1 MKLSTGTEGGRKA
14 KDGWQRRAESSGR
27 AREKLQGQKKA
38 TARVVGTAGTNMVSA
53 ESKTVSIAPLVLLS
67 VVDHYERIVRS
78 SESSVVSS
86 KKRVVGVILGDN
98 SDRNTVRVSNS
109 FAIPYEEDESNP
121 NIWFLDHN
129 YIDSMME
136 MFKKINAKEKLIGWY
151 HSGPKLRQNDLRIN
165 EVFKTFTPNPLLLI
179 VDVNSTDKIDIPTDC
194 YMAIEEIKEDGSS
207 SEKTFLHYP
216 SLIEAEEA
224 EEIGVEHLLR
234 DIRDEN
240 RGNLT
245 IALSNNFKSLKS
257 LNERLANIVKYLGK
271 LISGELP
278 INSTILGK
286 LQDIFNLLPNIS
298 QITDVQ
304 TGNANRVDAQIYS
317 HEKRLA
323 TAFNI
328 KTNDELMILYVSSL
342 VRSIIAFH
350 DLISN
355 KIENRKRNDAANKEE
370 PTEETNKEGAD
381 AKSSAANSTTN
392 PGDKET
398 PSSSKGGKQ
407 Q

>member
-1 MKLSTGTEGGRKA
+1 M
-14 KDGWQRRAESSGR
+14 
-27 AREKLQGQKKA
+27 
-38 TARVVGTAGTNMVSA
+38 VVGEVHRSREDTQTHVHTYN
-53 ESKTVSIAPLVLLS
+53 SKQMSEDSKAVSISPLVLLS

-78 SESSVVSS
+78 SETSVVSNN
-86 KKRVVGVILGDN
+86 KRVLGVILGDN
-98 SDRNTVRVSNS
+98 SNKDTIRISNS
-109 FAIPYEEDESNP
+109 FAIPYEEDENNS

-151 HSGPKLRQNDLRIN
+151 HSGPKLRQNDLKIN
-165 EVFKTFTPNPLLLI
+165 EVFKNFTPNPLLLV

-207 SEKTFLHYP
+207 NERTFLHYP
-216 SLIEAEEA
+216 SIIEAEEV

-257 LNERLANIVKYLGK
+257 LNEKLANIVNYLNK
-271 LISGELP
+271 LITGKLP
-278 INSTILGK
+278 INTTILGK

-298 QITDVQ
+298 QISDMESLE
-304 TGNANRVDAQIYS
+304 GNETNTNDQIYS
-317 HEKRLA
+317 HERRL
-323 TAFNI
+323 TSAFNV
-328 KTNDELMILYVSSL
+328 KTNDQLMILYVSSL

-350 DLISN
+350 DLIDN
-355 KIENRKRNDAANKEE
+355 KVENRKRN
-370 PTEETNKEGAD
+370 TE
-381 AKSSAANSTTN
+381 SV
-392 PGDKET
+392 
-398 PSSSKGGKQ
+398 SSSLSKDNDESGEDGKTASSTDSKPEDSKGSKESKKASKK
-407 Q
+407 

>member
-1 MKLSTGTEGGRKA
+1 
-14 KDGWQRRAESSGR
+14 
-27 AREKLQGQKKA
+27 
-38 TARVVGTAGTNMVSA
+38 MVSA

-86 KKRVVGVILGDN
+86 KKRVVGVILGDS
-98 SDRNTVRVSNS
+98 SDHSTVRVSNS
-109 FAIPYEEDESNP
+109 FAIPYEEDETNP

-194 YMAIEEIKEDGSS
+194 YMAIEEIKEDGSA

-216 SLIEAEEA
+216 SIIEAEEA

-257 LNERLANIVKYLGK
+257 LNERLSSIVKYLGK
-271 LISGELP
+271 LISGDLP

-304 TGNANRVDAQIYS
+304 TGNAHQVDAQIYS

-323 TAFNI
+323 TAFNV
-328 KTNDELMILYVSSL
+328 KTNYELMILYVSSL

-355 KIENRKRNDAANKEE
+355 KIENRKRNETTSTEE
-370 PTEETNKEGAD
+370 PVEETTAKDGAD
-381 AKSSAANSTTN
+381 AEAA
-392 PGDKET
+392 PGSNTPATDKET
-398 PSSSKGGKQ
+398 PSSSKNAKDGKQ

>member
-1 MKLSTGTEGGRKA
+1 
-14 KDGWQRRAESSGR
+14 
-27 AREKLQGQKKA
+27 
-38 TARVVGTAGTNMVSA
+38 MVST
-53 ESKTVSIAPLVLLS
+53 ETKTVSIAPLVLLS

-78 SESSVVSS
+78 SESSIISS
-86 KKRVVGVILGDN
+86 NKRVVGVILGSNVDN
-98 SDRNTVRVSNS
+98 TIRISNS
-109 FAIPYEEDESNP
+109 FAIPYEEDETNSD
-121 NIWFLDHN
+121 IWFLDHN

-151 HSGPKLRQNDLRIN
+151 HSGPKLKQNDLKIN

-194 YMAIEEIKEDGSS
+194 YMAIEEIKEDGSAN
-207 SEKTFLHYP
+207 EKTFLHYP
-216 SLIEAEEA
+216 SIIEAEEA

-245 IALSNNFKSLKS
+245 ISLSNNFKSLKS
-257 LNERLANIVKYLGK
+257 LNERISNIVKYLCK
-271 LISGELP
+271 LITGELP

-298 QITDVQ
+298 QITDIQ
-304 TGNANRVDAQIYS
+304 SGNPNQVDALIYS
-317 HEKRLA
+317 HEKKLA

-328 KTNDELMILYVSSL
+328 KTNDELMIMYVSSL

-350 DLISN
+350 DLIDN
-355 KIENRKRNDAANKEE
+355 KIENRKKN
-370 PTEETNKEGAD
+370 AD
-381 AKSSAANSTTN
+381 STTAESEESSD
-392 PGDKET
+392 DKVATTEGE
-398 PSSSKGGKQ
+398 PSSTVPSTEKGSASKK
-407 Q
+407 

>member
-1 MKLSTGTEGGRKA
+1 MVLS
-14 KDGWQRRAESSGR
+14 
-27 AREKLQGQKKA
+27 
-38 TARVVGTAGTNMVSA
+38 

-67 VVDHYERIVRS
+67 VVDHYERIVKS
-78 SESSVVSS
+78 SETSVVSS
-86 KKRVVGVILGDN
+86 NKRVVGVILGN
-98 SDRNTVRVSNS
+98 KSDDSIRISNS
-109 FAIPYEEDESNP
+109 FAIPYEEDENNS

-129 YIDSMME
+129 YVDSMME

-151 HSGPKLRQNDLRIN
+151 HTGPKLKQNDLRIN
-165 EVFKTFTPNPLLLI
+165 EVFKSFTPDPLLLI

-207 SEKTFLHYP
+207 NEKTFLHYP
-216 SLIEAEEA
+216 SIIEAEEA

-245 IALSNNFKSLKS
+245 ISLSNNFKSLKS
-257 LNERLANIVKYLGK
+257 LNEKISNIVKYLCK
-271 LISGELP
+271 LITGELP

-298 QITDVQ
+298 QITDIQ
-304 TGNANRVDAQIYS
+304 TNNNSNQIDSQIYS

-350 DLISN
+350 DLIDN
-355 KIENRKRNDAANKEE
+355 KIENRKRNAE
-370 PTEETNKEGAD
+370 PSSTAEISDE
-381 AKSSAANSTTN
+381 KSNNDSIKNGNESDKATS
-392 PGDKET
+392 PKDKEDQSSSS
-398 PSSSKGGKQ
+398 SSSKKN
-407 Q
+407 